1 MLVSVAI
8 CLGGYLP
15 MLGFY
20 RYLLGKLSCDV
31 RVLFLFA
38 GGVMLVCIAICLGV
52 YPLMLGFFRYV
63 LGTLSCDVGFLL
75 LFAWRAIL

>member
-38 GGVMLVCIAICLGV
+38 GGGDVGLYRYLLG
-52 YPLMLGFFRYV
+52 G
-63 LGTLSCDVGFLL
+63 LSSDVGFLSL
-75 LFAWRAIL
+75 CAWDAIL